1 MILKHITVCE
11 RCFLD
16 INKQKSLL
24 IKRHSPDIFIV
35 VSICTYMYIYTRIPL
50 TTFIPTHDNILE
62 GKEDA

>member
-1 MILKHITVCE
+1 MILKHITGGE
-11 RCFLD
+11 QYFLG
-16 INKQKSLL
+16 INMQKSLL
-24 IKRHSPDIFIV
+24 IKRHLPDIFIV